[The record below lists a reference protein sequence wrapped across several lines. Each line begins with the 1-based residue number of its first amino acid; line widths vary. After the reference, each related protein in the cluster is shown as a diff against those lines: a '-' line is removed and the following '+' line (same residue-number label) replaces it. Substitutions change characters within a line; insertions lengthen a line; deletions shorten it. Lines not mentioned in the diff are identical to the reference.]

1 MQTLKILLVED
12 SPSDAELTLREL
24 KRGGLLCEIKHVD
37 TEYDYRE
44 QLNHFQPDIVLS
56 DYSLPTFDGL
66 RALDILKAE
75 QPDIPFIFVSGTMGE
90 DTAIESLKQGAMDYI
105 IKGNLSRLPSA
116 INNALER
123 VQERLALKQAE
134 EALLLHNH
142 AIEVSATSTLIV
154 DVSLPD
160 MPLIYVNHA
169 FEQVT
174 GYTKEEV
181 IGRNWNFLQG
191 DDTNQTELEKLR
203 LAIQEGVA
211 SSAVLRNYRKDGSLF
226 INEIYISPVMSN
238 QSGKVQ
244 YYVGVQNDITQIR
257 QYQEALERQA
267 NYDMLTG
274 LANRNLLKERIKHA
288 FNEGRRSGRVFTVA
302 FIDIDNFKRVN
313 DSLGHSAGDE
323 LIKIVAERLQ
333 QCVREGDTVA
343 RVGGDEFVMLL
354 SSQSSEESTHIV
366 LQRIRTEMGK
376 PFALAKK
383 QIQVT
388 CSIGLASFPRDG
400 DNSEAL
406 LSNADSAMYRAKASG
421 RNNFQ
426 FYAKEMNAEL
436 GERLSV
442 ENDLWYAL
450 ERNQLILHYQPQIN
464 VFTGEVVGMEALV
477 RWQHPTRGL
486 IPPIQFISIAED
498 DGLIIPIGEWV
509 LRKACEDNQ
518 QLQADGFKPIRVAV
532 NLSARQLV
540 QKNLV
545 RTVSNILAQTGLQ
558 PEYLELEITESMIMH
573 NVEEAVTLLN
583 RINKLGVQLSLD
595 DFGTGYSSL
604 AYLKRFPIK
613 RLKIDK
619 SFIRDIATDPND
631 AIISRSIIALAHALQ
646 VESIAEGVET
656 FEQFGFLKAH
666 GCNEVQGYLFS
677 KPLPIDALRVFLAS
691 NPIKTS
697 IPSAE
702 LDL

>member
-1 MQTLKILLVED
+1 MQKLKILLVED
-12 SPSDAELTLREL
+12 SPTDAELTLREL
-24 KRGGLLCEIKHVD
+24 KRGGVVCDIKHVD
-37 TEYDYRE
+37 TEHDYRD
-44 QLNHFQPDIVLS
+44 QLTNFQPHIILS

-66 RALDILKAE
+66 RALEILKAE

-90 DTAIESLKQGAMDYI
+90 ETAIESLKQGAMDYI

-116 INNALER
+116 INTALDR
-123 VQERLALKQAE
+123 VQKRQALKQAE

-142 AIEVSATSTLIV
+142 AIEVSATPTLIV

-174 GYTKEEV
+174 GYSKEDV

-191 DDTNQTELEKLR
+191 DDTNQTELEKLH
-203 LAIQEGVA
+203 LAIDDGSA

-226 INEIYISPVMSN
+226 INELYISPVLTN
-238 QSGKVQ
+238 PNGKVQ

-267 NYDMLTG
+267 NYDLLTG

-323 LIKIVAERLQ
+323 LIKMVAERLQ
-333 QCVREGDTVA
+333 HCVREGDTVA

-354 SSQSSEESTHIV
+354 SSQSSEESTHVV
-366 LQRIRTEMGK
+366 LQRIRSEMGK
-376 PFALAKK
+376 PFVLAKK
-383 QIQVT
+383 QLTVT

-400 DNSEAL
+400 DNSEML

-436 GERLSV
+436 GERLSL
-442 ENDLWYAL
+442 ENDLWHAL
-450 ERNQLILHYQPQIN
+450 ERDELLLHYQPQIN
-464 VFTGEVVGMEALV
+464 MLTGEVIGMEALV

-518 QLQADGFKPIRVAV
+518 QLQLDGFKPIRVAV
-532 NLSARQLV
+532 NLSARQLM

-545 RTVSNILAQTGLQ
+545 RTVSQILAQTGLQ

-573 NVEEAVTLLN
+573 NVEDSISLLN
-583 RINKLGVQLSLD
+583 KINKLGVQLSLD

-656 FEQFGFLKAH
+656 FEQFEFLKAN

-677 KPLPIDALRVFLAS
+677 KPLPIEALRDFLAS
-691 NPIKTS
+691 NPVRTT
-697 IPSAE
+697 IPSAA
-702 LDL
+702 LDF